1 MTTNAPVSHLE
12 ESLKMEADGDIDL
25 FEIRLRGLSTIFRFW
40 NGPTRQ
46 WGGHTWEGLACQ
58 LTGEGDGSENQARP
72 KLVVVNPD
80 KIFGPFAAEGYL
92 DLAEVIRRRVLQ
104 ENFINNVNL
113 FEQRI
118 WLVGRVAG
126 NTDQGLQLEL
136 RNSTDM
142 PAWKTPRRTF
152 SPPEFPFVVIG

>member
-1 MTTNAPVSHLE
+1 MSTNAPVSHLE
-12 ESLKMEADGDIDL
+12 ESLKLEADGDIDL

-40 NGPTRQ
+40 NGPTRT
-46 WGGHTWEGLACQ
+46 WGGYTWEGLACQ
-58 LTGEGDGSENQARP
+58 LTGEGEGSESQARP
-72 KLVVVNPD
+72 KLVVVNPA

-104 ENFINNVNL
+104 ENFINGVNVY
-113 FEQRI
+113 EQRL

-152 SPPEFPFVVIG
+152 SPPEFPFVVIN